1 MQAVP
6 LQTARPPFAIMALST
21 PFILA
26 LLAAVTIAGITVLLL
41 RRLPARR
48 RHAMRELLD
57 SADALEAR
65 LRAARAEIEAVVG
78 DEAED
83 SIRDAMREMLRQRLW
98 LRDYGKTA
106 SFEQLAEVRLSIDVA
121 RVRIEQQLLQIER
134 ARAPLVR

>member
-1 MQAVP
+1 
-6 LQTARPPFAIMALST
+6 MALST
-21 PFILA
+21 SFILA

-121 RVRIEQQLLQIER
+121 RARIEQQLLQIER